1 MCDVWGMSLY
11 SLLNNVDRY
20 LSLDRGALGT
30 LKQVCVG
37 LFEAGTVNLQEVCA
51 RFKEGNFSSNTRKVE
66 RFFAN
71 KRLDDLEVLRC
82 VIGQLFEEGEEL
94 TLAIDRTEWSFGTTW
109 HNLLCVSVLYG
120 NTAIPLLV
128 MPLER
133 KGNSNHK
140 QRIFLMDQ
148 LLSVIPW
155 YRIKAILGDREF
167 IGDAWFHALQER
179 SIPFVMRIRDN
190 ITIGTKNYV
199 GTVGNLEIPAQAL
212 DHGTV
217 HIGTCHL
224 NFSTPTS
231 NQEIVAVISD
241 GVEKPLALYKK
252 RWGIETGFRCLKS
265 SGFNLEDT
273 HLKKPERIKMLV
285 QICSI
290 AMTLSLQSV
299 KGTKQISNK
308 KNTVIRKTLSLQKQ
322 DVSF

>member
-1 MCDVWGMSLY
+1 MSLY
-11 SLLNNVDRY
+11 SLLNNVDGY

-30 LKQVCVG
+30 LKQLCIG
-37 LFEAGTVNLQEVCA
+37 LFEASTVNLQEVCA

-71 KRLDDLEVLRC
+71 KRLDDLELLRC
-82 VIGQLFEEGEEL
+82 VIDQLFEEDEEL
-94 TLAIDRTEWSFGTTW
+94 IFAIDRTEWSFGTTW

-120 NTAIPLLV
+120 NTAIPILV

-133 KGNSNHK
+133 KGNSDHK
-140 QRIFLMDQ
+140 QRSFLMDQ

-167 IGDAWFHALQER
+167 LGDAWFDALQER

-190 ITIGTKNYV
+190 ITIGTKDYV
-199 GTVGNLEIPAQAL
+199 GTLKDMGVPTQAS

-224 NFSTPTS
+224 NLSTITS
-231 NQEIVAVISD
+231 NQEIVAVVSN
-241 GVEKPLALYKK
+241 GVKNPLALYKK

-273 HLKKPERIKMLV
+273 HLKKPDRIKMLV

-290 AMTLSLQSV
+290 AMALSLKSI
-299 KGTKQISNK
+299 KGTKQKSNK
-308 KNTVIRKTLSLQKQ
+308 KNTVIHKTPSLQKQ
-322 DVSF
+322 DASF

>member
-1 MCDVWGMSLY
+1 MLLSN
-11 SLLNNVDRY
+11 LLNNIDYY
-20 LSLDRGALGT
+20 LSLDRSGLGT
-30 LKQVCVG
+30 LKQLCVG

-51 RFKEGNFSSNTRKVE
+51 RFKEGNFSSNTRKIE
-66 RFFAN
+66 RFFAH
-71 KRLDDLEVLRC
+71 KQLDDREVLRY
-82 VIGQLFEEGEEL
+82 IIDQLFEDSEEL
-94 TLAIDRTEWSFGTTW
+94 TLAIDRTEWAFGTTW

-120 NTAIPLLV
+120 NTAIPILIL
-128 MPLER
+128 PLER

-140 QRIFLMDQ
+140 QRSLLMDQ

-167 IGDAWFHALQER
+167 IGDAWFQALQER
-179 SIPFVMRIRDN
+179 SLPFVMRIRDN

-199 GTVGNLEIPAQAL
+199 GTVGGMKIPTQASN
-212 DHGTV
+212 HGRV

-224 NFSTPTS
+224 NLSTIPS
-231 NQEIVAVISD
+231 NQDVVAVISD
-241 GVEKPLALYKK
+241 GVENPLALYKE

-290 AMTLSLQSV
+290 AMALSLKSI
-299 KGTKQISNK
+299 KGTQQKNTK
-308 KNTVIRKTLSLQKQ
+308 KNMVIRKIPSLQKQ
-322 DVSF
+322 DASF